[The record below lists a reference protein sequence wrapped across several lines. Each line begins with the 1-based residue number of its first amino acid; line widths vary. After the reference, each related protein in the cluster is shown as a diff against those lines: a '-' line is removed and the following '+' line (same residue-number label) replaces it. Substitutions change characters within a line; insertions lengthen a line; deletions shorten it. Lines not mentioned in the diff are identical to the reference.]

1 MLSNTMNIWTPFH
14 YEYHFNNLQINKQ
27 NSNVAITIFSLYRLI
42 VIKNSL
48 KLAKNSPGA
57 FRYA

>member
-1 MLSNTMNIWTPFH
+1 MNIWTPFH

-48 KLAKNSPGA
+48 KLAKNVTLKGSAYFGK
-57 FRYA
+57 YH